1 MHRLEVTAMRSR
13 LNQLLPATFALLAVL
28 LVHVTH
34 ALGAHIQGKADGVLS
49 VLHVAAPL
57 HYVLRLQVEGNRA
70 VNLLE
75 ESTEKA
81 EVIVLPLDLAGD
93 LVHKF

>member
-1 MHRLEVTAMRSR
+1 MRPR
-13 LNQLLPATFALLAVL
+13 LNQLLPAALALLAVL
-28 LVHVTH
+28 LVHVAH
-34 ALGAHIQGKADGVLS
+34 ALGAHVQGKADGVLG

-75 ESTEKA
+75 ESTEEAKM
-81 EVIVLPLDLAGD
+81 IVLPLDLARD